1 MTLMNLTDE
10 WLYLFRRMNEDGDES
25 GEINESVAD
34 AWARIEAD
42 IATKVDGCADFIRE
56 LGFRAAACKE
66 EAEMYRRKAAAW
78 EARQKWI
85 KDMVLVAMQKIGAD
99 ELNTAKHRLK
109 IAGNG
114 GSQGIEF
121 TGDVSDAYQKSRV
134 VTEPDVD
141 AIRATLLS
149 GVELPFAKLKERGK
163 HLRVS

>member
-10 WLYLFRRMNEDGDES
+10 WLYLFRRMNEEGDEN
-25 GEINESVAD
+25 GEITEGVSD
-34 AWARIEAD
+34 AWTQIEKAID
-42 IATKVDGCADFIRE
+42 TKVDGCADFIRE

-85 KDMVLVAMQKIGAD
+85 KDMVLGAMQKLGVD

-114 GSQGIEF
+114 GMQAIEF
-121 TGDVSDAYQKSRV
+121 TGDVSEAYLVSRV
-134 VTEPDVD
+134 VTEPNMD
-141 AIRATLLS
+141 AIRATLAS
-149 GVELPFAKLKERGK
+149 GAELEFAKLKERGK